1 MKTEPSW
8 PSLPDRIASDRAR
21 YGKVQMQNSVVLLC
35 LVSRR
40 MKECSLYMF
49 IPRFLET
56 VWIWYDL
63 IVWYR
68 MWSVEWL
75 LTKCAPWHEY
85 NCVYVTSWSVEVL
98 WPKNPTYPKCQK
110 RRVRLSKAAT
120 PFNRDHLRCLH
131 KGGQAVVG
139 DVGNAV
145 AAHLISPSH
154 HRPTCACPSPNRWA
168 PAIFLHCYLLC
179 LLLIRN

>member
-1 MKTEPSW
+1 M
-8 PSLPDRIASDRAR
+8 
-21 YGKVQMQNSVVLLC
+21 LC
-35 LVSRR
+35 LVSRH

-49 IPRFLET
+49 VPRFLET

-68 MWSVEWL
+68 VWSVEWL
-75 LTKCAPWHEY
+75 VTKCAPWHEY

-120 PFNRDHLRCLH
+120 TFNGDHLRRLH
-131 KGGQAVVG
+131 KEGQATCG
-139 DVGNAV
+139 WRCMRCCSCTS
-145 AAHLISPSH
+145 HLTISPSQTNL
-154 HRPTCACPSPNRWA
+154 RLSLPEPLGTCHLTAMLSAVSPPHQELMQWPRVTA
-168 PAIFLHCYLLC
+168 TA
-179 LLLIRN
+179 

>member
-1 MKTEPSW
+1 M
-8 PSLPDRIASDRAR
+8 
-21 YGKVQMQNSVVLLC
+21 LC
-35 LVSRR
+35 LVSRH

-68 MWSVEWL
+68 VWSVEWL
-75 LTKCAPWHEY
+75 VTKCAPWHEY

-120 PFNRDHLRCLH
+120 TFNGDHLRRLH
-131 KGGQAVVG
+131 KEGQATCG
-139 DVGNAV
+139 WRCWRCCSCTMLHISSH
-145 AAHLISPSH
+145 HLTISPSQTNLGLSL
-154 HRPTCACPSPNRWA
+154 PEPLGTCHFPALLSAVSPPHQELMQWPRVTA
-168 PAIFLHCYLLC
+168 TA
-179 LLLIRN
+179 